1 MARSVSRFAR
11 LALAIG
17 LLGIGTLPFEAH
29 ARSVA
34 QAARVQSARAAR
46 GAGARQTTAVLVWQ
60 GKILPIVTDVY
71 ASLSDLSVALQN
83 RDYNGIATTGDQFAG
98 ERQRFDLIKPTPH
111 SMSNAA
117 KVLDQGLRELTNGT
131 KSLVVGLR
139 DSDSAGSQ
147 RAANQ
152 VENGLKLFNQAVGQ
166 IRRMNGPVAEPTV
179 IPNPNAG
186 PVPTP
191 IIKGLP

>member
-1 MARSVSRFAR
+1 MTPSLTRFAR
-11 LALAIG
+11 LALAFG
-17 LLGIGTLPFEAH
+17 LLGVGAAPFGVYAQGSATTSH
-29 ARSVA
+29 AA
-34 QAARVQSARAAR
+34 DTKQS
-46 GAGARQTTAVLVWQ
+46 TSVLVWQ

-98 ERQRFDLIKPTPH
+98 ERQSFNMIKPTPH

-152 VENGLKLFNQAVGQ
+152 VENGMK
-166 IRRMNGPVAEPTV
+166 
-179 IPNPNAG
+179 
-186 PVPTP
+186 
-191 IIKGLP
+191 

>member
-1 MARSVSRFAR
+1 MARSLSRFAR

-17 LLGIGTLPFEAH
+17 LLGVGTLPFEVQ

-34 QAARVQSARAAR
+34 SAAHGSST
-46 GAGARQTTAVLVWQ
+46 RQPTAVLVWQ

-71 ASLSDLSVALQN
+71 ASLSDLSIALQN
-83 RDYNGIATTGDQFAG
+83 RDYTGIAGTGDQFAG

-111 SMSNAA
+111 TMSYVA
-117 KVLDQGLRELTNGT
+117 KILDQSLRELTNGT

-152 VENGLKLFNQAVGQ
+152 VESGLKMFNQAVGQ
-166 IRRMNGPVAEPTV
+166 IRRMNGPVAEPTI

-186 PVPTP
+186 PAPTP

>member
-1 MARSVSRFAR
+1 MARSLPRFAR

-17 LLGIGTLPFEAH
+17 LLGMGTLPFDAH

-34 QAARVQSARAAR
+34 PVPRAQGASATHGGSAQ
-46 GAGARQTTAVLVWQ
+46 QTTAVLVWQ

-71 ASLSDLSVALQN
+71 NSLSNLSIALQN
-83 RDYNGIATTGDQFAG
+83 RDYAGIATTGDQFAG

-111 SMSNAA
+111 SVSNAA
-117 KVLDQGLRELTNGT
+117 KVLDQSLRELTNGT

-152 VENGLKLFNQAVGQ
+152 VQNGLKLFNQAVGQ
-166 IRRMNGPVAEPTV
+166 IRRMNGPIAEPTI
-179 IPNPNAG
+179 IPNPKAG
-186 PVPTP
+186 PLPTP